1 VSDLEGKVALITGGA
16 SGIGL
21 ATTRALLEA
30 GAGVLV
36 ADVQEP
42 PGDLE
47 ASFVAA
53 DVRRQEDWA
62 RVIETA
68 ERELGGLDYAHL
80 NAGIA
85 LGESDI
91 TAIPDDDVERI
102 LDVNVDGVVLGARA
116 VIPAM
121 RARGGGAIVATASL
135 AGLLAFAPDPL
146 YTLTK
151 HAVVGLVRAL
161 AEPLR
166 ADGITVN
173 AVCPGITDT
182 PMLSDE
188 ARDALRGAGFQMI
201 PPSDIA
207 AAVLARFAGQESG
220 EAFVCQHG
228 RPPVAYVFRG
238 VPGPADHERPPTGL
252 GDPDATT

>member
-1 VSDLEGKVALITGGA
+1 VSDLEARAGLVTGGA

-21 ATTRALLEA
+21 ATARALLAA
-30 GAGVLV
+30 GAKVLV

-53 DVRRQEDWA
+53 DVRRADDWT
-62 RVIETA
+62 RVIKTA
-68 ERELGGLDYAHL
+68 ERELGGLDLAHL

-91 TAIPDDDVERI
+91 TAIPDDDVARI
-102 LDVNVDGVVLGARA
+102 LDINVDGVVLGARA

-135 AGLLAFAPDPL
+135 AGLIAFAPDPL

-151 HAVVGLVRAL
+151 HGVVGLVRSL

-166 ADGITVN
+166 TDRITIN

-182 PMLSDE
+182 PILSDV
-188 ARDALRGAGFQMI
+188 ARVALRQASFPII
-201 PPSDIA
+201 PPQDIA
-207 AAVLARFAGQESG
+207 AAVLACFAGQETG
-220 EAFVCQHG
+220 QAYVCQHG
-228 RPPVAYVFRG
+228 RPPIAYAFHG
-238 VPGPADHERPPTGL
+238 VPGPADHERPPAGL